1 MVSTPILSRS
11 LRLLSRYGRKAAPI
25 ILGACLL
32 MPLHNAWAT
41 CFRILGTVASNPNDF
56 QITPADGKFRILNAC
71 DTCNGSLGLPSVINV
86 TSDTTFQPPG
96 TLLGMGTATFMQY
109 GNKVPDDPE
118 TVFYRCAPADAG
130 QLYEIYSTNGDSVYG
145 GAANYEYGPSIG
157 ISAGYATAWQG
168 VIFRLTNLDTGQ
180 YFTNFWKGKPLTN
193 LDKDSRGFLL
203 IKAKNLSRVQTEL
216 YRINDIAD
224 GSVTTTGIYAWTQP
238 FGYIAIVGPGIVAPA
253 IGSNH
258 LTNFQD
264 WPYWPGAL
272 GIYGNVSI
280 RRSPSC
286 AVNTVTPVVLFPTI
300 SVAELN
306 AGATRSVP
314 FTVDFRCQTSAVSG
328 VTANAN
334 AIGILVSPGS
344 LAAANNLNLV
354 SSGGASHLL
363 SNNYG
368 SPGVASGVGIRIQRN
383 GQDMKLLT
391 SEAAGTGTAG
401 GWYPVIGS
409 ATALTGSNAS
419 TRSYSETF
427 NAILEKLQNQQV
439 KAGKVEAT
447 AQVIIRVQ

>member
-1 MVSTPILSRS
+1 MALTPTLSRS
-11 LRLLSRYGRKAAPI
+11 FQQISRYGRKAAPI
-25 ILGACLL
+25 ILGVCLL
-32 MPLHNAWAT
+32 LPAHHAWAY
-41 CFRILGTVASNPNDF
+41 CYRILGSVASNPNAF

-96 TLLGMGTATFMQY
+96 TLLGIGTATFMQY
-109 GNKVPDDPE
+109 GNNVPDDPE
-118 TVFYRCAPADAG
+118 TVFYRCEPADAG
-130 QLYEIYSTNGDSVYG
+130 QLYEIYSTNGDSIFG
-145 GAANYEYGPSIG
+145 GAANYEYGNSIG

-168 VIFRLTNLDTGQ
+168 VISRLTNLDTGQ

-203 IKAKNLSRVQTEL
+203 IKAKNLSRVQAEL

-224 GSVTTTGIYAWTQP
+224 GSVTTTGVYSWTQP
-238 FGYIAIVGPGIVAPA
+238 LGYVTIVGPGIIAPA

-258 LTNFQD
+258 LTNYQD
-264 WPYWPGAL
+264 WPYWPGTV

-286 AVNTVTPVVLFPTI
+286 AVSTVTPVVLFPPI
-300 SVAELN
+300 SVAELT

-314 FTVDFRCQTSAVSG
+314 FTVTFRCQTTAVSG
-328 VTANAN
+328 VTTNAN
-334 AIGILVSPGS
+334 AIGFLVSPGS
-344 LAAANNLNLV
+344 LAAATSLNLIT
-354 SSGGASHLL
+354 SGGASHLL

-368 SPGVASGVGIRIQRN
+368 AAGVATGVGIRIQRD
-383 GQDMKLLT
+383 GQNIKLLT
-391 SEAAGTGTAG
+391 SEAAGTGYAG
-401 GWYPVIGS
+401 GWYPVIS
-409 ATALTGSNAS
+409 VSTSITGSNAS

-427 NAILEKLQNQQV
+427 NAVLGKLQNQQV